1 MVKNYELYQAQN
13 FDSFFRY
20 RDFMKRKL
28 ALKKLC
34 DAFKRE
40 KLHWAL
46 AWSAG
51 LFFRGIVDDFHD
63 LDIVVESI
71 NREKMVQFLNTV
83 GAEIES
89 EYNDPCFTTKVF
101 FRCYLDG
108 VEMDIMSDF
117 GMTVNQIDY
126 KLEFSMAE
134 IDIISANGMN
144 IPIYTA
150 EVQYLLYAILE
161 DSWQE
166 RRRRKREMI
175 SEYLSNTGLNHGEV
189 FKKSLEMQLPDWIK
203 GQISL
208 LIHNK

>member
-1 MVKNYELYQAQN
+1 MVKNYELYQAEN
-13 FDSFFRY
+13 FDSFFKY
-20 RDFMKRKL
+20 RDFLKRRL
-28 ALKKLC
+28 ALQKLC
-34 DAFKRE
+34 YAFRKE
-40 KLHWAL
+40 NLHWAL

-71 NREKMVQFLNTV
+71 TRERMVQFLQSV
-83 GAEIES
+83 GAVIES
-89 EYNDPCFTTKVF
+89 EDNDPCFTTRVF
-101 FRCYLDG
+101 FRCSLDG

-126 KLEFSMAE
+126 KLEFSKKE
-134 IDIISANGMN
+134 IDIISINGMN
-144 IPIYTA
+144 IPIYAA

-161 DSWQE
+161 DSWQS

-175 SEYLSNTGLNHGEV
+175 SEFLSNTGLHHKGV
-189 FKKSLEMQLPDWIK
+189 FEKALEMQLTEWIK